1 MTGRGVGVVLPRHA
15 ARTDKLARRPTTG
28 IPHELAYAPGVGATG
43 TRTTKEMAMELFA
56 GMPEWWAWVAAGAV
70 GAIALA
76 ALANI
81 LAAAFDLDAG

>member
-1 MTGRGVGVVLPRHA
+1 MRHPPTNSPA
-15 ARTDKLARRPTTG
+15 AQLRLFHMSLLKL
-28 IPHELAYAPGVGATG
+28 GVGATSAP
-43 TRTTKEMAMELFA
+43 TTKEMAMDMFA

-76 ALANI
+76 ALANM

>member
-1 MTGRGVGVVLPRHA
+1 MTGRGVGGVLPAHA
-15 ARTDKLARRPTTG
+15 APADKLARRPTTVV
-28 IPHELAYAPGVGATG
+28 PHELAYARGVGATSA
-43 TRTTKEMAMELFA
+43 RTTKEMAMELFA

-76 ALANI
+76 ALANM